1 MKKLRLLIFSFLLIF
16 LSFTIFYFIPKSYEL
31 KYTVKGYNI
40 IQTFNN
46 KKNRYIFKINKNNIE
61 YLYAV
66 SDKYY
71 QNHKQIKSIKQ
82 NGNIIYVTNSN
93 LQNFYINKEND
104 SYYSTYY
111 ETSFDDK
118 KKFTFDNIDVY
129 NINANFYI
137 WNYSQ
142 FININSKDK
151 KEIKLFDNDIYNID
165 LCTTFKD
172 YLLIADYSSKYKF
185 NKFYLINTKN
195 NKVKEVSLDEEVYF
209 NSYFL
214 GTYKKFIYLYDMQN
228 KMEYKINPLKNTIY
242 KNRYEILNNNKFE
255 KISVNKLNKGN
266 VSFKEDKDF
275 YFELNDNKLIYI
287 TPINKI
293 NVTSFKVSNIV
304 YSDDNE
310 CYFISNDT
318 LYYANKDKI
327 TKLMT
332 YSEWKFNNDYIYI
345 FK

>member
-46 KKNRYIFKINKNNIE
+46 KKKLYIFKIKKDNVE
-61 YLYAV
+61 YLYSV
-66 SDKYY
+66 SGKYY
-71 QNHKQIKSIKQ
+71 QNHKQIKNIKQ
-82 NGNIIYVTNSN
+82 KDNIINVTNNN

-104 SYYSTYY
+104 NYYTSYYITIP
-111 ETSFDDK
+111 EDK
-118 KKFTFDNIDVY
+118 KKYTFDNIDVY

-142 FININSKDK
+142 FININTKTK
-151 KEIKLFDNDIYNID
+151 KKIKLFDNDIYNID

-172 YLLIADYSSKYKF
+172 YLLIADYNSKYKF

-195 NKVKEVSLDEEVYF
+195 NKVKESQLDKEVYF

-214 GTYKKFIYLYDMQN
+214 GTYKKFVYLYDMQT
-228 KMEYKINPLKNTIY
+228 KIEYKINPLKNTIY
-242 KNRYEILNNNKFE
+242 KNRYEILSNNKFE

-266 VSFKEDKDF
+266 VSFKKEIDF
-275 YFELNDNKLIYI
+275 YYELNDNELIYV

-293 NVTSFKVSNIV
+293 NVTSLKVSNIIF
-304 YSDDNE
+304 SNDNE
-310 CYFISNDT
+310 CYFISDDT

-327 TKLMT
+327 IKLMT

>member
-46 KKNRYIFKINKNNIE
+46 KKKLYIFKINKDDIE

-71 QNHKQIKSIKQ
+71 QNHKQIKNIKQ
-82 NGNIIYVTNSN
+82 NGNIIYVTNNN
-93 LQNFYINKEND
+93 LQNFYINKENN
-104 SYYSTYY
+104 SYYSAYY

-118 KKFTFDNIDVY
+118 KKYTFDNIDVY
-129 NINANFYI
+129 NVNANFYI

-142 FININSKDK
+142 FININSKTK

-165 LCTTFKD
+165 LCTQFKD
-172 YLLIADYSSKYKF
+172 YLLIADYNSKYKF

-214 GTYKKFIYLYDMQN
+214 GTYKKSIYLYDMQN

-242 KNRYEILNNNKFE
+242 KNKYEILNNNK
-255 KISVNKLNKGN
+255 IGRAHV
-266 VSFKEDKDF
+266 
-275 YFELNDNKLIYI
+275 
-287 TPINKI
+287 
-293 NVTSFKVSNIV
+293 
-304 YSDDNE
+304 
-310 CYFISNDT
+310 
-318 LYYANKDKI
+318 
-327 TKLMT
+327 
-332 YSEWKFNNDYIYI
+332 
-345 FK
+345 

>member
-46 KKNRYIFKINKNNIE
+46 KKNLYIFKINKNNIE

-104 SYYSTYY
+104 SYYSAYY
-111 ETSFDDK
+111 ETGFDDK

-142 FININSKDK
+142 FININSKVK

-165 LCTTFKD
+165 LCTTFND

-255 KISVNKLNKGN
+255 KVSVNKLNKGN

-275 YFELNDNKLIYI
+275 YFELNDNKLIYV

-293 NVTSFKVSNIV
+293 NVTSLKVSNIIF
-304 YSDDNE
+304 SNDNE
-310 CYFISNDT
+310 CYFISDDT
-318 LYYANKDKI
+318 LYYVNKDKI